1 MLPRLSELRLKAA
14 PVPVRVGGSV
24 EEERQR
30 RRTSDQG
37 VSLNVLMGLSE
48 DVWQNILNQIDDKDA
63 CDEIGRICIAGGK
76 FIGDDWKGRT
86 MTPIQSLCGK
96 DSTYDQ
102 LNRSLGWYK
111 PFENLAE
118 VLEWCKA
125 NATQA
130 IAVGMAEAPVE
141 RRAWHYFASIC
152 QARRGFLQAKARA
165 EPGHG
170 EDWRELE
177 SAYRRLI
184 TAMATEPR
192 GAPASYANAK
202 WMVRTDAEHT
212 FEFIPGSCST
222 LDRLSNLDLNPD
234 YPDDHPLR
242 VLAQR
247 TNVVMGTGPGDS
259 LETLDDAAIV
269 GYTEIAKIAV
279 AEGYDQL
286 KHVRGSINATTGLQ
300 NFPLCKDYAEI
311 AKVAV
316 SVYGSCLAN
325 VPGST
330 LNVLFFTEEIY
341 RDRSPDPLP
350 NYTELAK
357 LAAFSKKNRKNTLR
371 FVPGSINPKTGRQL
385 RPPIDDY
392 YAIAEVHVRM
402 DPWSLMYVPGSC
414 YTPRG
419 FLEFRAPPLK
429 DYAALAKIAIAESPK
444 AFVRVPPDM
453 PEYAHLEAFRNQV
466 VAIENDPAEFEK
478 VASQD
483 PNYVALARAAIAR
496 DPNTFRRVPETFAA
510 YDELKTFRDQVAAI
524 ANANSPEQKEDV
536 LSKIRQDVPGYFRL
550 LGLRNSV
557 VREKRVERRAAE

>member
-37 VSLNVLMGLSE
+37 ASLNVLMGLSE
-48 DVWQNILNQIDDKDA
+48 DEWQNILNQIDDKDA

-125 NATQA
+125 NAERA
-130 IAVGMAEAPVE
+130 IAVGMADAPVE

-152 QARRGFLQAKARA
+152 EDRRFFLQAKARA
-165 EPGHG
+165 ETGHG
-170 EDWRELE
+170 EDWRERAK
-177 SAYRRLI
+177 AYRVLI
-184 TAMATEPR
+184 RSMVSPP

-202 WMVRTDAEHT
+202 WMVRTDAQHT

-222 LDRLSNLDLNPD
+222 LDRMSLLDLNPD

-247 TNVVMGTGPGDS
+247 TNVVVDAGFDDS

-300 NFPLCKDYAEI
+300 NFPLCRDYEEI

-316 SVYGSCLAN
+316 SVDASYLAN

-330 LNVLFFTEEIY
+330 LNVLFFTEEIN
-341 RDRSPDPLP
+341 RERSPDRLP

-357 LAAFSKKNRKNTLR
+357 LAAFAEQNRKNTLR

-385 RPPIDDY
+385 RPPIGDY
-392 YAIAEVHVRM
+392 YAIAEVHVRR
-402 DPWSLMYVPGSC
+402 DPWSLMYVPGSY

-419 FLEFRAPPLK
+419 FLEFRAPPLD
-429 DYAALAKIAIAESPK
+429 DYAALAKIAIAENSRV
-444 AFVRVPPDM
+444 FVRVPPDM

-478 VASQD
+478 VDSQD

-496 DPNTFRRVPETFAA
+496 DPNALRRVPKTFAA
-510 YDELKTFRDQVAAI
+510 YDELETFRDQVAAI
-524 ANANSPEQKEDV
+524 ANANSPEQKEDA

-550 LGLRNSV
+550 LGLRNSA
-557 VREKRVERRAAE
+557 VRVKRVERRAAE

>member
-30 RRTSDQG
+30 RRTNDQG
-37 VSLNVLMGLSE
+37 ASLNVLMRLSE
-48 DVWQNILNQIDDKDA
+48 DEWQNILNQIDDKDA

-118 VLEWCKA
+118 VLEWCRA

-130 IAVGMAEAPVE
+130 IAVSMADAPVE

-170 EDWRELE
+170 QDWQELE
-177 SAYRRLI
+177 RAYRQLI
-184 TAMATEPR
+184 TAMASPR

-202 WMVRTDAEHT
+202 WMVRTDADNA

-222 LDRLSNLDLNPD
+222 LDRMSNLDLDPN

-247 TNVVMGTGPGDS
+247 TNVVVGTGRNDS
-259 LETLDDAAIV
+259 LETLDAAAVV

-279 AEGYDQL
+279 AEGFDQL

-300 NFPLCKDYAEI
+300 KFTLCKDYEEI

-316 SVYGSCLAN
+316 SVDALYLAN

-330 LNVLFFTEEIY
+330 LNVLSFTEEIY
-341 RDRSPDPLP
+341 RADRLP

-357 LAAFSKKNRKNTLR
+357 LAAFAKLGRKNTLG

-392 YAIAEVHVRM
+392 YAIAEVHVRRH
-402 DPWSLMYVPGSC
+402 PWSLMYVPGSY
-414 YTPRG
+414 YTTG

-429 DYAALAKIAIAESPK
+429 DYVALAKIAIAEYPK
-444 AFVRVPPDM
+444 VFVRVLPDI

-478 VASQD
+478 VDSQD

-496 DPNTFRRVPETFAA
+496 DPNTFRRVPKTFAA
-510 YDELKTFRDQVAAI
+510 YDELETFRDHVVAI
-524 ANANSPEQKEDV
+524 ANANSPEQKEDA

-550 LGLRNSV
+550 LGLRDPM
-557 VREKRVERRAAE
+557 VRVKRVERRAAE